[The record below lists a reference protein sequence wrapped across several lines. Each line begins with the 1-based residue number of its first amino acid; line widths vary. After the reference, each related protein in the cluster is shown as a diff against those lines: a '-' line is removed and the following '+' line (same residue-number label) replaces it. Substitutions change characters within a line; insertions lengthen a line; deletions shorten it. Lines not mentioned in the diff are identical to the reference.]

1 MNTLRRKAHT
11 SNALPGILTFS
22 IPLCWI
28 LGSLLVGAS
37 GIMLVMKILMEAGI
51 ITTLFFSWGA
61 LLIPFGI
68 GAVLMLITLALFIFI
83 AWVG

>member
-37 GIMLVMKILMEAGI
+37 GIMV
-51 ITTLFFSWGA
+51 
-61 LLIPFGI
+61 
-68 GAVLMLITLALFIFI
+68 
-83 AWVG
+83 WVG